1 MSSDLKAAGEIAEEM
16 GLARRPRTPQA
27 QHHFTRFD
35 QVSQLVGASEADPDT
50 GFMARLMTLC
60 SLPRTNPGSRWR
72 YIRQNGPYKLIMV
85 SGGASKL
92 PYGNIPRLLLAWVC
106 TEAVRTQS
114 RELSLGRSL
123 YEFMGKLGMARG
135 GGITGANTRLRN
147 QMQRLFSASVELI
160 YEDEHSRR
168 FVASRV
174 ADRGEFWW
182 DPKRPGEAVLW
193 ESKIRLGEDLF
204 NEIISQPV
212 PLDMNI
218 LKAVKRSSL
227 GLDLYL
233 WLTYRTFSLK
243 GPLRLSWRQLYRQFG
258 VDPAKASDKT
268 TVQAFRRK
276 VLRELTKIKGAWPD
290 LNYTTEKGA
299 LVLSPSKPAIPPA

>member
-1 MSSDLKAAGEIAEEM
+1 MKDLTHADEIAKGM
-16 GLARRPRTPQA
+16 SLVKRR
-27 QHHFTRFD
+27 HFTLED
-35 QVSQLVGASEADPDT
+35 QADQLVEAREADPDT
-50 GFMARLMTLC
+50 GFMTRLMTLC
-60 SLPRTNPGSRWR
+60 SLPRTNPGKRLQ
-72 YIRQNGPYKLIMV
+72 YVRQNGPYSLVMIA
-85 SGGASKL
+85 GGRNRL

-114 RELSLGRSL
+114 RELVLGKSLSD
-123 YEFMGKLGMARG
+123 FMGKLGLAPG
-135 GGITGANTRLRN
+135 GGITGNHTRLRN
-147 QMQRLFSASVELI
+147 QMQRLFGASVELI

-182 DPKRPGEAVLW
+182 DPKRPDEPVLW

-204 NEIISQPV
+204 NEIIRHPV

-218 LKAVKRSSL
+218 LKALKRSSL

-243 GPLRLSWRQLYRQFG
+243 GSLRLSWRQLYAQFG
-258 VDPAKASDKT
+258 AAPAKASDKT

-276 VLRELTKIKGAWPD
+276 VLRELTKIKVAWPD
-290 LNYTTEKGA
+290 LNYATEKGVM
-299 LVLSPSKPAIPPA
+299 LLFPSKPVIPPA